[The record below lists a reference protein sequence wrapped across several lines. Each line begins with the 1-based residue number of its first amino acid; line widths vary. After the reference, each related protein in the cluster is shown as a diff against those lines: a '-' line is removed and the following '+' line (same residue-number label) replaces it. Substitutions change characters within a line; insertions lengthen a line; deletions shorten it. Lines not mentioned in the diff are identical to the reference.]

1 MFFRQKYQPT
11 KKPAKYQSSPH
22 VTGETFAAVPPIG
35 ERSGT
40 SFSAGPQSRCGV
52 WWVCKGAR
60 PAMQMLVAS
69 KSYCIHPLFSIYIYI
84 NSDGGS
90 RWVIYRATGPT
101 RSNLPVSTE
110 ALSVEFI
117 LGDRRSL
124 PTLAQGPCFAG
135 VGKLEVSAMVAGLG
149 LLERIS
155 RIRDLWHGYAMFC
168 LYGLPGVTQ
177 VTQIFAW
184 LVI

>member
-1 MFFRQKYQPT
+1 MWSLM
-11 KKPAKYQSSPH
+11 SS
-22 VTGETFAAVPPIG
+22 
-35 ERSGT
+35 
-40 SFSAGPQSRCGV
+40 Q
-52 WWVCKGAR
+52 GAR

-69 KSYCIHPLFSIYIYI
+69 KSYCIHPLFSILKKK
-84 NSDGGS
+84 NTDGGS

-101 RSNLPVSTE
+101 RSYLPVSTE
-110 ALSVEFI
+110 APSVEFI

-135 VGKLEVSAMVAGLG
+135 VGKLEVFAMVAGLG

-177 VTQIFAW
+177 ITQILHGWWFRRSKRVP
-184 LVI
+184 LYSDVSICDISIYFKTKKMYI